1 MNIIV
6 VGTGK
11 IGTSIISS
19 LVNEGHDVTAIDNN
33 PQVLEEVSNAH
44 DVMVVCGNGVD
55 CETLEEANI
64 SKADLFVAI
73 TYSDELNMLSC
84 FLARKM
90 GAKNTIAR
98 IRNPEYNYS
107 SLGFLKQELDL
118 SLTINPELLVA
129 QEISNILKF
138 PSAVKVESFSRRNFE
153 MVEIKIQDD
162 SKLDGL
168 TLIKMRELYKANYII
183 CYVHRDD
190 EVYIPDGN
198 FQLKN
203 GDKIGITATVQEIQ
217 KLLKMVGVLKKKAK
231 DVMILGGGK
240 TSYYLAKILEHVG
253 ASVKII
259 EKDQKRCYELSSE
272 LPNTVMINGDGAH
285 QDLLLE
291 EGIEN
296 TDAFVALTGMD
307 EENIL
312 ISLFAIM
319 HKVPTVIS
327 KINRE
332 ELTTL
337 AKGIGQDMF
346 ISPMEITS
354 NILVR
359 YARALENSQGSNVET
374 LYKLMDGKAE
384 ALEFN
389 TTEGL
394 PFFNIPLK
402 DLTFKSNTIIAGI
415 IRGRKIIIPSGSDA
429 IVPKDKVIV
438 ITAGQRFNDLS
449 DIIK

>member
-1 MNIIV
+1 M
-6 VGTGK
+6 
-11 IGTSIISS
+11 
-19 LVNEGHDVTAIDNN
+19 
-33 PQVLEEVSNAH
+33 
-44 DVMVVCGNGVD
+44 
-55 CETLEEANI
+55 
-64 SKADLFVAI
+64 
-73 TYSDELNMLSC
+73 ELS
-84 FLARKM
+84 
-90 GAKNTIAR
+90 G
-98 IRNPEYNYS
+98 
-107 SLGFLKQELDL
+107 G
-118 SLTINPELLVA
+118 
-129 QEISNILKF
+129 
-138 PSAVKVESFSRRNFE
+138 
-153 MVEIKIQDD
+153 
-162 SKLDGL
+162 
-168 TLIKMRELYKANYII
+168 
-183 CYVHRDD
+183 
-190 EVYIPDGN
+190 
-198 FQLKN
+198 
-203 GDKIGITATVQEIQ
+203 EIQ
-217 KLLKMVGVLKKKAK
+217 KLLKMIGVLKKKAK

-259 EKDQKRCYELSSE
+259 EKDQNRCYELSSE
-272 LPNTVMINGDGAH
+272 LPGTTLIHGDGAH

-291 EGIEN
+291 EGIEG

-312 ISLFAIM
+312 ISLFALM

-354 NILVR
+354 NIIVR
-359 YARALENSQGSNVET
+359 YARAIENSKGSNVET

-389 TTEGL
+389 ATDAL
-394 PFFNIPLK
+394 PFTNIPLK
-402 DLTFKSNTIIAGI
+402 DLSFKNNTIIAGI
-415 IRGRKIIIPSGSDA
+415 IRGRKIIIPSGLDV
-429 IVPKDKVIV
+429 IMQNDKVIV